1 MCYSVQAIDH
11 AKKCAADPLKT
22 SSKGAIQKKRKQLV
36 ISLVIKLL
44 IELRK
49 FKKIHN
55 KIIQRI
61 IKKYLKKNMY
71 LQKKD
76 KKLLMN

>member
-1 MCYSVQAIDH
+1 MIW
-11 AKKCAADPLKT
+11 
-22 SSKGAIQKKRKQLV
+22 LV
-36 ISLVIKLL
+36 INLL

-49 FKKIHN
+49 FQKNHHE
-55 KIIQRI
+55 IIQGQMKI

-76 KKLLMN
+76 KKLLNK